1 MKEYPDNFPWR
12 EFLKECIPFAV
23 VLVVY
28 FTLQFAISAESI
40 EWMLKEHRTVA
51 ASATSAV
58 TDVTDSASRGG
69 RDGTELEV
77 AK

>member
-1 MKEYPDNFPWR
+1 MGRGDGRAERRCEVKDYHEDFPWG

-28 FTLQFAISAESI
+28 FAIQYAISAENI
-40 EWMLKEHRTVA
+40 AWYLT
-51 ASATSAV
+51 
-58 TDVTDSASRGG
+58 
-69 RDGTELEV
+69 EV